1 MASFCKSVSASF
13 TDTDLQATYPS
24 GLLSDEAVPQSAR
37 DSNGL
42 LSAEYLKAN
51 ISSIM
56 SQGKVP
62 VPPTNTASMSS
73 KTASEYAQKDK
84 KFVKH
89 VEEEYCFYDARYRYA
104 LNQLIQQLV
113 SGYNNKTD
121 ANSQLVQQYLKY
133 TQTLNQKLNDLT
145 QMLSAIA
152 RERQQMSMQMTN
164 EMKKLTNTM
173 DTRASKL
180 QEQARILQSR
190 QGAENLYKEMMAY
203 TSEKVRS
210 TNNLLSMY
218 SFLNIFALG
227 VLLYLYRS
235 MDE

>member
-1 MASFCKSVSASF
+1 
-13 TDTDLQATYPS
+13 
-24 GLLSDEAVPQSAR
+24 
-37 DSNGL
+37 
-42 LSAEYLKAN
+42 
-51 ISSIM
+51 
-56 SQGKVP
+56 
-62 VPPTNTASMSS
+62 
-73 KTASEYAQKDK
+73 
-84 KFVKH
+84 
-89 VEEEYCFYDARYRYA
+89 
-104 LNQLIQQLV
+104 
-113 SGYNNKTD
+113 
-121 ANSQLVQQYLKY
+121 
-133 TQTLNQKLNDLT
+133 
-145 QMLSAIA
+145 
-152 RERQQMSMQMTN
+152 MTN